1 MEYKSLKLVNEELI
15 LRKFFLIILFNYL
28 LINFSYSQSVSIELN
43 SGGFSFIPIFTSDK
57 PHMIFRGSTN
67 QNRRLSLNLIHLIM
81 LDGFTP
87 SNYMLIARYK
97 IFDKKFKL
105 SFGTEFP
112 GGYRVLKN
120 EEYKS
125 RNVHEIRASYNVNF
139 KTKLSFLFMHGK
151 GRNFSMSNNFY
162 AFYFQKK
169 IKKFTSTSQ
178 IYSLH
183 TSLLNE
189 SMAGVA
195 QKVSIRLKDMITLNL
210 FFNSSISGE
219 EYISN
224 KTIGL
229 QFYL

>member
-1 MEYKSLKLVNEELI
+1 MKKFLKL
-15 LRKFFLIILFNYL
+15 RKYFLVILFYYL
-28 LINFSYSQSVSIELN
+28 LINFSYSQTGSIELN
-43 SGGFSFIPIFTSDK
+43 SGGFSFVPIFTSDK

-67 QNRRLSLNLIHLIM
+67 QNKRLSLNLIHLIM

-105 SFGTEFP
+105 TVGTEFP

-125 RNVHEIRASYNVNF
+125 RNVHEIRSSYAVNS
-139 KTKLSFLFMHGK
+139 KTKLSLLYMHGE
-151 GRNFSMSNNFY
+151 GRNFNMSNNFY
-162 AFYFQKK
+162 ALYFHKIFKK
-169 IKKFTSTSQ
+169 ITATSQ
-178 IYSLH
+178 IYTLNS
-183 TSLLNE
+183 TLLNE
-189 SMAGVA
+189 SMLGIA
-195 QKVSIRLKDMITLNL
+195 QKVSFKLREKLNL
-210 FFNSSISGE
+210 NFFFNSSIDGE

-229 QFYL
+229 EFYL